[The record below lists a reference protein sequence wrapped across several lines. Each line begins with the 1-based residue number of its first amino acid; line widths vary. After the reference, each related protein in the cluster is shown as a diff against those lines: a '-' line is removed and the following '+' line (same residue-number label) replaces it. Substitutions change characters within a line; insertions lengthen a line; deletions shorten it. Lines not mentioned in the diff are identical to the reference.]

1 MNEERYN
8 KVIDECK
15 RLVISRNT
23 QYGDS
28 VDVIDIH
35 TIVGLCIMK
44 LTRVY
49 KLGEENAKTKDEL
62 QDTINYCVF
71 ALERLNKNQND
82 KTIHTQQER
91 NTSCARTTN

>member
-15 RLVISRNT
+15 KLVISRNQ

-44 LTRVY
+44 LTRIY
-49 KLGEENAKTKDEL
+49 QLGSESKTKDEL
-62 QDTINYCVF
+62 QDVINYAVF
-71 ALERLNKNQND
+71 ALEKFEKEQNGKRTDNK
-82 KTIHTQQER
+82 
-91 NTSCARTTN
+91 TNI

>member
-8 KVIDECK
+8 KIIDECK
-15 RLVISRNT
+15 LLVISRNQ

-44 LTRVY
+44 LTRIY
-49 KLGEENAKTKDEL
+49 KLGEETAKTKDEL
-62 QDTINYCVF
+62 QDVINYCVF
-71 ALERLNKNQND
+71 ALEKYEKEQGGDLLK
-82 KTIHTQQER
+82 
-91 NTSCARTTN
+91 